1 LRYDASRLQL
11 TTDHRPPTTVSPFYL
26 YTGLASLVMFVVG
39 LAATGYVL
47 LRLPGDF
54 FTNALSPS
62 PKRRFKHPA
71 LHYTWLVVRNVLGA
85 GLVIGGV
92 VMLVTPGQGLLTLV
106 VGLMLVDFPGKRRL
120 SLKLI
125 RSWRLIEAANNW
137 RLRYGK
143 PLFEIPAAENDEG
156 GSSNDERMTKPE

>member
-1 LRYDASRLQL
+1 MND
-11 TTDHRPPTTVSPFYL
+11 VYL

-47 LRLPGDF
+47 LRLPVDF
-54 FTNALSPS
+54 FTNALSPN
-62 PKRRFKHPA
+62 PKRRFNHPA
-71 LHYTWLVVRNVLGA
+71 LHYTWCVVRNVLGA
-85 GLVIGGV
+85 ALIIAGVI
-92 VMLVTPGQGLLTLV
+92 MLVTPGQGLLTLI

-125 RSWRLIEAANNW
+125 RRGHLIEGANRW

-143 PLFEIPAAENDEG
+143 PLFEIPEGDE
-156 GSSNDERMTKPE
+156 S

>member
-1 LRYDASRLQL
+1 MPLAPCHLPL
-11 TTDHRPPTTVSPFYL
+11 AALKPFYF
-26 YTGLASLVMFVVG
+26 YTGLASLVMFVGG

-143 PLFEIPAAENDEG
+143 PLFEIPGAENDEG
-156 GSSNDERMTKPE
+156 RNSNDERMTKPK